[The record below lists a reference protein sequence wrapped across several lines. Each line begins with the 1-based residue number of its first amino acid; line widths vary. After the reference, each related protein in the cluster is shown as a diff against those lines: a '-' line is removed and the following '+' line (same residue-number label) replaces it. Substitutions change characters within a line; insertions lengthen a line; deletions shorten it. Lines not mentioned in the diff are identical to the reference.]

1 MRHYWV
7 DRLTVIEPGV
17 RAVGVKSVALSE
29 DVFTDHFPGNPVFP
43 GIYLLEGMAQT
54 AGALIERTTDG
65 KRFGLMTSIDRVRFG
80 AFVRPGD
87 QVTYEIVIETMD
99 EGHARVR
106 GEATVA
112 GHSVATGRITF
123 ALVET
128 ERIIPPIYLPYWRH
142 GLGLWRGQY
151 PEPTDG

>member
-1 MRHYWV
+1 MRHFWV
-7 DRLTVIEPGV
+7 DRIVELEVGV

-43 GIYLLEGMAQT
+43 GIYLLEGLAQT
-54 AGALIERTTDG
+54 AGALLERTTEG
-65 KRFGLMTSIDRVRFG
+65 RRFGLMTSIDRVRFG

-87 QVTYEIVIETMD
+87 QVTYEIVIEALE

-112 GHSVATGRITF
+112 GRSVAAGRISF

-128 ERIIPPIYLPYWRH
+128 ERIIPPDFLPFWRH
-142 GLGLWRGQY
+142 GLELWHGHY
-151 PEPTDG
+151 PEPADG